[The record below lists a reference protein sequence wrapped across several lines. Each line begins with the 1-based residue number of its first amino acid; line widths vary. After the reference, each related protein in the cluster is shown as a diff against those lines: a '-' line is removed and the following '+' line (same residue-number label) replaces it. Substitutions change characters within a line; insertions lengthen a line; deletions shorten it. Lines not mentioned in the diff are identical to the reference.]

1 MLWLAGHF
9 RTEDDVDL
17 ELPWYKAFLAATV
30 SQRYPVSDAEVRCF
44 ETSCRGVLKPQALD
58 PNTRKKWAMNHP
70 PPVVAACDC
79 CSVKLTSNEVIEAQ
93 IQALRAKHGIPADA
107 LSEAAID
114 DIVRSAQPFHL
125 VQPPPSLHASY
136 AAFNAV
142 AYEAAY
148 KTVLATLMLRRTS
161 VQTHCST
168 HRCSCFKG
176 NARNGNRCDIC
187 RYLFPF
193 EPDLLRWL
201 GAEYLNAWNGACW
214 CVRVCFYSLT
224 NRGWLGVL
232 TGLTHRAGRC
242 AARHLAVQ
250 SRLPM
255 CGRRHGDHVLF
266 AQVRDQN
273 AASH

>member
-1 MLWLAGHF
+1 MHLMLWLAGHF
-9 RTEDDVDL
+9 RTEADVDRD
-17 ELPWYKAFLAATV
+17 PTSWFKAFMATTV

-44 ETSCRGVLKPQALD
+44 SAECRGVLKPQALD

-79 CSVKLTSNEVIEAQ
+79 CPVTLTSTQIIEAQ

-107 LSEAAID
+107 LSEEAID

-125 VQPPPSLHASY
+125 LQPPPSLHASH

-148 KTVLATLMLRRTS
+148 KAVLATMMLRRTS

-168 HRCSCFKG
+168 HRCSCFKA

-193 EPDLLRWL
+193 APDLLRWL
-201 GAEYLNAWNGACW
+201 GAEFLNAWNGECCLLSHACL
-214 CVRVCFYSLT
+214 CRL
-224 NRGWLGVL
+224 RRA
-232 TGLTHRAGRC
+232 HRMC
-242 AARHLAVQ
+242 A
-250 SRLPM
+250 
-255 CGRRHGDHVLF
+255 
-266 AQVRDQN
+266 
-273 AASH
+273 